1 MSLNKLLAL
10 RAFAS
15 DYHSGQDSRGYRL
28 LSLTSLRLEKRP
40 IYRLGNQDALL
51 AKGRRS
57 KLYGQLVRKYAD
69 KI

>member
-15 DYHSGQDSRGYRL
+15 DYHSGQDSRGYRI
-28 LSLTSLRLEKRP
+28 LSLTILRLEKRP

-51 AKGRRS
+51 DKGRRS
-57 KLYGQLVRKYAD
+57 KIYGHLVRKYAD